1 MNKYIHKKLIIIFL
15 CIIFFALFG
24 FSLHKKIQPE
34 KTITQGL
41 KLELWIDG
49 KLWGGEAIEFQGKE
63 HKAMIKIRSNEVNAV
78 YFLDQIDFYV
88 STGMDVPHRIGGQA
102 DLINSPANEGIN
114 ILFDYP
120 EMKTLLPLT
129 KLYIEISTVYRLK
142 GDVKIAIKRN
152 PKAQTFVL
160 VAR

>member
-1 MNKYIHKKLIIIFL
+1 MTQYIHKNLIIIFL
-15 CIIFFALFG
+15 CVISFALFA
-24 FSLHKKIQPE
+24 FSSHKKIQT
-34 KTITQGL
+34 KNTIPQGL

-49 KLWGGEAIEFQGKE
+49 KLWEGEAIEFLGKE
-63 HKAMIKIRSNEVNAV
+63 HKAMIKIRSNEENAV

-88 STGMDVPHRIGGQA
+88 STGMDAPHRIGGQA
-102 DLINSPANEGIN
+102 DLINAPANEGVDIVFN
-114 ILFDYP
+114 YP

-142 GDVKIAIKRN
+142 GEAKIAIKRN

-160 VAR
+160 VAE